1 MNPLLRIGIVS
12 SGWIIILPL
21 LYIPWKSKVCEHG
34 IPLGRDGSATLR
46 RIKTKRSISPLLG
59 DFTNLSPGQPAQSC
73 AWPPLQTQEKGA
85 QVAGTRPM
93 TRASTS
99 LHSMMK
105 WFLDRIHKLLEI
117 SAIFLATFSR
127 PHQCVSNEDS
137 YSGYLQY
144 CSWWIQSS
152 GCLFLRIF
160 IWLYV
165 CNKNQNKL
173 LSLHIYIFCNNNLAY
188 RRMIF
193 VV

>member
-1 MNPLLRIGIVS
+1 M
-12 SGWIIILPL
+12 
-21 LYIPWKSKVCEHG
+21 
-34 IPLGRDGSATLR
+34 
-46 RIKTKRSISPLLG
+46 G

-93 TRASTS
+93 TWASTS

-105 WFLDRIHKLLEI
+105 WSLDRIHKVLEI

-127 PHQCVSNEDS
+127 PYQCVSNEDS

-152 GCLFLRIF
+152 GCLYLRIF
-160 IWLYV
+160 IWLHV

-173 LSLHIYIFCNNNLAY
+173 LSLHTYIFCTLPYIYPTHYNHQLY
-188 RRMIF
+188 QHIISCHF
-193 VV
+193 YLE